1 MPEGGLQPP
10 LRRWPNSKWNR
21 WPNSLWIRRPNSL
34 WNARPN
40 SNCNRRP
47 IYVGIRTQRA
57 GGAGVARV
65 QGVLAALCTLTN
77 GESESL
83 RFAGANRF

>member
-10 LRRWPNSKWNR
+10 LTGWPNSN
-21 WPNSLWIRRPNSL
+21 WIRRPNSL

-47 IYVGIRTQRA
+47 NYVGIRSLGCMSLPKEGRGRRMA
-57 GGAGVARV
+57 LRGLGSAGVSQLYR
-65 QGVLAALCTLTN
+65 
-77 GESESL
+77 
-83 RFAGANRF
+83 